1 MNKKLRIIPVL
12 LMAAF
17 LIGCATVKGTVLG
30 AGVGYL
36 FGDAQMGA
44 ELGATVGLVKD
55 IWN

>member
-1 MNKKLRIIPVL
+1 MNKKLRLVPVL

>member
-44 ELGATVGLVKD
+44 EIGATVGLVKD